1 MDTIDGLHRGRAETG
16 PPAALRWPADDGE
29 VPDWIYT
36 DPRVYDLEQERI
48 FLGRHWN
55 FVGLECEIPAAGD
68 FVRSY
73 VGAVP
78 VVAARDRDGG
88 IHVFEN
94 RCAHRGVEFCRQY
107 RGNTEAFVCPYHN
120 WTYDLTGA
128 LAAVPFRRGV
138 KGRGGMTRPFDMAA
152 HGLRRFR
159 VATRGGTVFATAS
172 EETEP
177 LEDYMGSE
185 IAAQFDTIFQGDE
198 LRLLGLH
205 RNVLPGNWKLY
216 QENLK
221 DPYHAT
227 LLHTYLT
234 TFGLFVTS
242 NESEILVD
250 PVGRHS
256 ALLSR
261 RPAGTPEVDAEERA
275 DMRAFRQGYALND
288 PRVLDFVR
296 EFGDSPWSGAAM
308 TIFPNLSA
316 LRQTNI
322 LNTRIIVPRGPNELM
337 MIWAVFGRASDDEEM
352 TRHRLRQ
359 NNIFGPGGFL
369 GIEDNEALKFVQQGL
384 ERSMPRVGL
393 AMLGD
398 DDEDPATIITER
410 AIRAMYRY
418 YRGVMGL

>member
-1 MDTIDGLHRGRAETG
+1 MDTIEGYQVNRTPAE
-16 PPAALRWPADDGE
+16 PPADLVWPADEGE

-36 DPRVYDLEQERI
+36 DARIFALEQERI
-48 FLGRHWN
+48 FLGKHWN
-55 FVGLECEIPAAGD
+55 FVGLECEVPKPGD
-68 FVRSY
+68 YIRSY
-73 VGAVP
+73 VGAFP
-78 VVAARDRDGG
+78 VVVTRDLEGE

-94 RCAHRGVEFCRQY
+94 RCAHRGAEYCREY
-107 RGNTEAFVCPYHN
+107 RGNTGTFICPYHN
-120 WTYDLTGA
+120 WTYGLKGSLVA
-128 LAAVPFRRGV
+128 IPFRRGV
-138 KGRGGMTRPFDMAA
+138 KGKGGMTRPFDMAE

-159 VATRGGTVFATAS
+159 VQTWHGTIFVTAS

-177 LEDYMGSE
+177 LEDYLGPE
-185 IAAQFDTIFQGDE
+185 ILQAFGTIFPGE
-198 LRLLGLH
+198 EMRLLGLH
-205 RNVLPGNWKLY
+205 RNILPCNWKLY

-242 NESEILVD
+242 NESQILVD
-250 PVGRHS
+250 PDGRHS
-256 ALLSR
+256 ALMSR
-261 RPAGTPEVDAEERA
+261 RPEGNPEVDKEEQA
-275 DMRAFRQGYALND
+275 DMPAFRQGYELND
-288 PRVLDFVR
+288 PRVLHFVR
-296 EFGDSPWSGAAM
+296 EFGESPWSGTAM

-369 GIEDNEALKFVQQGL
+369 GIEDNEALKFVQDGL
-384 ERSMPRVGL
+384 RKSMPRVGL

-398 DDEDPATIITER
+398 DEEDPATIITER
-410 AIRAMYRY
+410 AIRSMYRY
-418 YRGVMGL
+418 YRQAMAL